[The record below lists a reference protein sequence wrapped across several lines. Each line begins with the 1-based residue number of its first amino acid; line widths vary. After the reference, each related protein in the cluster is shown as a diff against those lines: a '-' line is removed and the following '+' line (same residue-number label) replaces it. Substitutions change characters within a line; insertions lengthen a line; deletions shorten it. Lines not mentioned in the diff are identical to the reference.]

1 MSNFPVTRWS
11 SVVQLA
17 AIEGRKDIGEDTR
30 ERASQ
35 ALNALCEIYWRPI
48 YAYARMKVKS
58 PEDAQDLTQTFFL
71 ELLRK
76 NLVARA
82 DRQMT
87 KFRTFLLA
95 QLDYVRCN
103 EWRRQH
109 VLKRGGGVEHWSF
122 NFEDADEQLESLLA
136 APADPAAI
144 YQQVWANEVVEQ
156 VLKLLREDYAA
167 HNPDVPFE
175 ALKGYL
181 PGGGAC
187 ERLPYEELT
196 RRYPGHNVGALK
208 TRVSRLKKR
217 FQELLRAVV
226 ADTLCNPDVPGAPAD
241 PAAVEEEIKDLVQVL
256 IRT

>member
-11 SVVQLA
+11 SVDQLA
-17 AIEGRKDIGEDTR
+17 ALEGRQDIGENTR

-58 PEDAQDLTQTFFL
+58 HEEAQDLTQTFFFEFL
-71 ELLRK
+71 KK

-95 QLDYVRCN
+95 QFDYVLSN

-109 VLKRGGGVEHWSF
+109 ALKRGEGVEHWSF
-122 NFEDADEQLESLLA
+122 DFEDADQKLESLLA
-136 APADPAAI
+136 DPVDPAAI
-144 YQQVWANEVVEQ
+144 YDQVWANEVAEQ
-156 VLKLLREDYAA
+156 VLKLLRAEYTG
-167 HNPDVPFE
+167 HNQDVPFE

-187 ERLPYEELT
+187 ERLPYEELAK
-196 RRYPGHNVGALK
+196 RHPGPNVGALK
-208 TRVSRLKKR
+208 TRVSRLNKR
-217 FQELLRAVV
+217 FLELLRAVV
-226 ADTLCNPDVPGAPAD
+226 ADTLCNPVEPGAPAD
-241 PAAVEEEIKDLVQVL
+241 PAAVEEEIKDLVQAL
-256 IRT
+256 SRT